1 MNENESELGAFLAG
15 FVMGALVGAATALI
29 LAPQSGR
36 ATREQLAN
44 FSNDIRHAGEETF
57 DQVRQS
63 ADTYGRE
70 YRERASAIITD
81 TRTRAQTVA
90 DQAQEQMRIV
100 LDAGKDAPEGQSSA
114 AVDGSNSTSVA

>member
-1 MNENESELGAFLAG
+1 MNENESDLGAFLAG

-36 ATREQLAN
+36 ATRERLGTLGT
-44 FSNDIRHAGEETF
+44 DIRQAGEQTF

-63 ADTYGRE
+63 ADSYSRE
-70 YRERASAIITD
+70 YRERAGTIIAD
-81 TRTRAQTVA
+81 TRSRAQSVA

-100 LDAGKDAPEGQSSA
+100 LDAGKDRPQNHSA
-114 AVDGSNSTSVA
+114 GDNSESPV